1 MKPAGLAVFTAVLA
15 VAAVLP
21 DPGMRL
27 SSRACSVTALSSPA
41 QPKAARKSQIS
52 ASAHRRCV

>member
-41 QPKAARKSQIS
+41 QPKAAR
-52 ASAHRRCV
+52 